1 MKVSTLKSR
10 TSRIWVEVPGDG
22 DNTEKIWVDYRPG
35 NLTLEV
41 SEKIRK
47 AGLDSENDAI
57 FVLLENLL
65 AGWDLE
71 DDDGSPLGVKAKD
84 IKKVPLSF
92 IGDVMV
98 KIEEDGRPNPQR
110 DVTSDDG

>member
-10 TSRIWVEVPGDG
+10 TSRIWVEVPGNG
-22 DNTEKIWVDYRPG
+22 DDTEKIWVDYRPG

-47 AGLDSENDAI
+47 ASLDSENEAV

-71 DDDGSPLGVKAKD
+71 DDNGAPLGVKAKD

-92 IGDVMV
+92 IGDIML
-98 KIEEDGRPNPQR
+98 KIEEDGRPNPMR
-110 DVTSDDG
+110 GVTSDDG

>member
-1 MKVSTLKSR
+1 VKVSTLKSR
-10 TSRIWVEVPGDG
+10 TSRIWVEVPGDDG
-22 DNTEKIWVDYRPG
+22 DTEKIWVDYRPG
-35 NLTLEV
+35 NLTLDV

-47 AGLDSENDAI
+47 ASLDSENEAI

-71 DDDGSPLGVKAKD
+71 ADDGKPLGVKAKD
-84 IKKVPLSF
+84 IKLVPLSF
-92 IGDVMV
+92 LADIMV

-110 DVTSDDG
+110 DEA